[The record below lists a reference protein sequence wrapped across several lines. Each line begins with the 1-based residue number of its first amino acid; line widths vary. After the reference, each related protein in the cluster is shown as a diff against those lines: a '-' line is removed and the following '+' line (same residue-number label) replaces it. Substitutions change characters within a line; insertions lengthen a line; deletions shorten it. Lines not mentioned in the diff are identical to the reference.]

1 MRFMAIPI
9 WIWMLAIL
17 TLPGILPVSIHAQS
31 PSETD
36 NLRPNILLI
45 VGDDIGFGDLGI
57 SGSITRTPNL
67 DRLAKRGVMFTSFH
81 TSPVCS
87 VTRAMVLTGN
97 NPIEVGLGAFDYAL
111 YPPAKGKP
119 GYESYLTR
127 TTATIVE
134 LLQDAGYRTY
144 MAGKWHLG
152 GTHHGGEG
160 PQEWGFDRS
169 YSIYTGGSNH
179 WNQGVFHVDMHDP
192 AVVAKVKA
200 GEIPVEPFYE
210 DGQQVTRP
218 TGIYS
223 DDLYTSKMLEYLEQ
237 GRASGKPFF
246 AYLAYTTAH
255 APLQAPDF
263 LIDKYYDAYLK
274 LGFEGL
280 KRARFEAQR
289 KMGIISNDA
298 VYPERSSNRLLRAWS
313 SLSDEEK
320 RRQARC
326 LATYS
331 AMMES
336 QDYHIGQMLN
346 YLRETGQ
353 LDNTLIVYMS
363 DNGPEGLDDRGELS
377 DPKAT
382 EWIKKNFSQDFDH
395 IGRGD
400 AFAFIG
406 TDWAD
411 AATGG
416 LQWWKWFIGEGGIRV
431 PLLVI
436 PPHNPV
442 IRRGS
447 EISNDFVSVKDI
459 PMTIL
464 DYAGVPHPQTVFK
477 ERKIV
482 PPSGVSVRDFLEG
495 RVSSPRTDKQWVAF
509 ELFGNCYVI
518 AGDYKAI
525 RVRTGMYGDGKWHL
539 YDIQQD
545 PGETTPLDSDKPEML
560 NRLIGIYTQYANEK
574 GVVPVAENWNPWH
587 GFPEE

>member
-1 MRFMAIPI
+1 MRFIA
-9 WIWMLAIL
+9 IWMLAIL
-17 TLPGILPVSIHAQS
+17 TVAGAFPVSIHARS

-36 NLRPNILLI
+36 TARPNILLV

-57 SGSITRTPNL
+57 SGAITKTPNL
-67 DRLAKRGVMFTSFH
+67 DRLAERGVMFTSFH
-81 TSPVCS
+81 ASPVCS

-111 YPPAKGKP
+111 YPPAEGRL
-119 GYESYLTR
+119 GYEAYLTR
-127 TTATIVE
+127 TTATIAE

-160 PQEWGFDRS
+160 PHKWGFDRS

-179 WNQGVFHVDMHDP
+179 WNQGVFHVDRHDP

-210 DGQQVTRP
+210 DGKKVTRP
-218 TGIYS
+218 IGIYS
-223 DDLYTSKMLEYLEQ
+223 DDLYTSKMLEFLEQ
-237 GRASGKPFF
+237 GRASSKPFF

-263 LIDKYYDAYLK
+263 LIDKYYDTYLE

-280 KRARFEAQR
+280 KRARFESQR
-289 KMGIISNDA
+289 KLGIISNDA
-298 VYPERSSNRLLRAWS
+298 VFPERSSNRLLRAWL
-313 SLSDEEK
+313 SLSDDNK

-377 DPKAT
+377 DPMAT
-382 EWIKKNFSQDFDH
+382 EWIRSNFSQD
-395 IGRGD
+395 IRPYWKGRR
-400 AFAFIG
+400 FC
-406 TDWAD
+406 
-411 AATGG
+411 
-416 LQWWKWFIGEGGIRV
+416 L
-431 PLLVI
+431 
-436 PPHNPV
+436 
-442 IRRGS
+442 
-447 EISNDFVSVKDI
+447 
-459 PMTIL
+459 
-464 DYAGVPHPQTVFK
+464 Y
-477 ERKIV
+477 
-482 PPSGVSVRDFLEG
+482 
-495 RVSSPRTDKQWVAF
+495 
-509 ELFGNCYVI
+509 
-518 AGDYKAI
+518 
-525 RVRTGMYGDGKWHL
+525 WH
-539 YDIQQD
+539 
-545 PGETTPLDSDKPEML
+545 
-560 NRLIGIYTQYANEK
+560 
-574 GVVPVAENWNPWH
+574 
-587 GFPEE
+587 